1 MLNIKAFLG
10 RLEKIPQGMII
21 VVSAFLPM
29 FAIISMFPALPFI
42 IDHFK
47 DNPNAREL
55 VPLMVSAP
63 GLTIALVAP
72 FAGVIVDKYGR
83 VKMLVWSTF
92 FYGFFG
98 CAPFFLDD
106 LTLMFGSRLALGVT
120 EAFILTI
127 VNTLIGDYWK
137 DQGRRDWL
145 FLQGLLGP
153 AMGAVVIRLAGPA
166 TEIQWNGVFIIYA
179 IAFVIFWMMKSYLY
193 EPDKNEA
200 TVTEQI
206 ADKDSPFPV
215 RAMMSVGVT
224 TLVCSA
230 IYYVF
235 IISGGLVFREMGIN
249 EPSKISE
256 MTAIPSLFV
265 MFGAFLFRL
274 LGNKSN
280 AIQLASLFTVLGGGL
295 FIIGTATSSAMLI
308 GGLVI
313 QQTGAGMAVPGLIA
327 WTQTKLPFKHRGRGM
342 GIWTSCFFFG
352 QFSSPWLVARVEEMV
367 GTVQSAFMVAGAIGL
382 AMALIML
389 VGVSSSTKSVEA

>member
-1 MLNIKAFLG
+1 LNIKAFLG
-10 RLEKIPQGMII
+10 RLDKIPQGAII
-21 VVSAFLPM
+21 VISAFLPM

-63 GLTIALVAP
+63 GLTIALMAP
-72 FAGVIVDKYGR
+72 IAGVIVDKYGR
-83 VKMLVWSTF
+83 VKVLVWSTF

-106 LTLMFGSRLALGVT
+106 LTLMFGSRLALGVS

-127 VNTLIGDYWK
+127 LNTLIGDYWQ
-137 DQGRRDWL
+137 DEGRRDWL

-153 AMGAVVIRLAGPA
+153 AMGAIVIRLAGPA
-166 TEIQWNGVFIIYA
+166 TEIQWNGVFLIYA
-179 IAFVIFWMMKSYLY
+179 VAFVIFWMMKQYLY
-193 EPDKNEA
+193 EPEKHA
-200 TVTEQI
+200 VAQVEQ
-206 ADKDSPFPV
+206 ANDSPFPV
-215 RAMMSVGVT
+215 KAMVAVGFV

-280 AIQLASLFTVLGGGL
+280 AIQLASLFAVLGGGL
-295 FIIGTATSSAMLI
+295 FIMGNATSLTMLI
-308 GGLVI
+308 TGLVI

-327 WTQTKLPFKHRGRGM
+327 WAQTKLPFQHRGRGM

-352 QFSSPWLVARVEEMV
+352 QFSSPWFVARAEGMV
-367 GTVQSAFMVAGAIGL
+367 GSVQSAFMVAGSIGL
-382 AMALIML
+382 VMAVILLITI
-389 VGVSSSTKSVEA
+389 SSPQQHVEA